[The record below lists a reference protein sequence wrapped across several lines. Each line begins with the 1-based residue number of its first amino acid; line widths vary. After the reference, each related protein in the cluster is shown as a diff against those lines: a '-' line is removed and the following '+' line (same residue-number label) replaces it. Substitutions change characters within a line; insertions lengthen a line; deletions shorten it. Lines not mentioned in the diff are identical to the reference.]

1 MIPFQNAEL
10 VSPGLQTGDATSNHL
25 FDVARV
31 LRQAG
36 VPVELYCNYPPG
48 PLPADLRP
56 LIRQV
61 EYGDFAPKRDLFLLE
76 YPTWCPLAERIR
88 DAQGT
93 VIFSYHGV
101 TPPELWRASQGREW
115 LEISQVRTQL
125 VWFAHLA
132 LTVSPFMRQE
142 LHTHTGYPL
151 ERIRVV
157 PWAVPLESYRQRPSE
172 ATLNQV
178 RNQWQLGDK
187 RVILFVGRIA
197 GNKRIDLA
205 IEALARLRPTHPT
218 AHLFVIG
225 SKDANPAEREIS
237 SQLLT
242 QAARL
247 GVAKSVTL
255 AGRVDAVEPYLAL
268 ADVLILP
275 SQHEGFGVPLV
286 EAMAAG
292 TPVVASAS
300 GAMPWVIDAE
310 AGEGGAAGLLMRPGD
325 AEDLARQIGRLLE
338 DEPLRTRLIERGRVR
353 VEAFSSA
360 AFARELR
367 QALAEAA
374 ERAKEPTLAAQH
386 SAGRLHEYAD
396 VALRSYRVR
405 SGIPVAGRLIEW
417 VRHNS
422 TTHVKEAYLDPIIE
436 QQVNYNRMLA
446 DEILRLQ
453 FELHRLQAEV
463 EELRKQ
469 QPSA

>member
-1 MIPFQNAEL
+1 MTIFRSAEL
-10 VSPGLQTGDATSNHL
+10 LSPSVQTGDATSSHL
-25 FDVARV
+25 FDVARI
-31 LRQAG
+31 LRQDG
-36 VPVELYCNYPPG
+36 VQVGIYCNYPPG
-48 PLPADLRP
+48 PTPADLRP
-56 LIRQV
+56 LVRQV
-61 EYGDFAPKRDLFLLE
+61 EYGDFQPQSDLLLLE
-76 YPTWCPLAERIR
+76 YPTWCPLAERVR

-142 LHTHTGYPL
+142 LHQHTGYPL

-157 PWAVPLESYRQRPSE
+157 PWAVPLETYRQRPSE
-172 ATLNQV
+172 GVLNQL
-178 RNQWQLGDK
+178 RTQWQLGDK
-187 RVILFVGRIA
+187 RVILFIGRIA

-205 IEALARLRPTHPT
+205 IEALARLRTTYPNT
-218 AHLFVIG
+218 HLFVIG
-225 SKDANPAEREIS
+225 SKDNNPAEREIS
-237 SQLLT
+237 AQLVA
-242 QAARL
+242 QAEQL
-247 GVAKSVTL
+247 GIAKAVTL

-300 GAMPWVIDAE
+300 GAMPWVLDAE
-310 AGEGGAAGLLMRPGD
+310 RGEEQAAGLLAQPGD
-325 AEDLARQIGRLLE
+325 AADLARQIGRLLA
-338 DEPLRTRLIERGRVR
+338 DETLRAGLIERGRAR
-353 VEAFSSA
+353 VEAFSTT
-360 AFARELR
+360 AFEQNLR

-374 ERAKEPTLAAQH
+374 ELAKEPTLAAQH

-405 SGIPVAGRLIEW
+405 SGIPVVGPLIEW

-463 EELRKQ
+463 EELRKR
-469 QPSA
+469 